1 MKQISVFLENRPGRL
16 ANLLKILKDNEIN
29 ILAMGIAEAGNYGIV
44 RLILDQPDKAIEI
57 LRNMNMAVNK
67 AEVIIVDMELLA
79 DVAKILGSA
88 EINIEYAYTMDQ
100 KKAVLKVSD
109 DKKALEALRKCGIEV
124 IV

>member
-16 ANLLKILKDNEIN
+16 ANLLKILKDYKIN

-44 RLILDQPDKAIEI
+44 RLILDEPDKAVEV
-57 LRNMNMAVNK
+57 LRNMNMAVNR
-67 AEVIIVDMELLA
+67 AEVIIVDMELLSE
-79 DVAKILGSA
+79 VAKILGDA
-88 EINIEYAYTMDQ
+88 GINIEYAYTMDQ

-109 DKKALEALRKCGIEV
+109 EIKALEVLRNSEMKF

>member
-57 LRNMNMAVNK
+57 LRNMNMA
-67 AEVIIVDMELLA
+67 
-79 DVAKILGSA
+79 
-88 EINIEYAYTMDQ
+88 
-100 KKAVLKVSD
+100 
-109 DKKALEALRKCGIEV
+109 
-124 IV
+124 